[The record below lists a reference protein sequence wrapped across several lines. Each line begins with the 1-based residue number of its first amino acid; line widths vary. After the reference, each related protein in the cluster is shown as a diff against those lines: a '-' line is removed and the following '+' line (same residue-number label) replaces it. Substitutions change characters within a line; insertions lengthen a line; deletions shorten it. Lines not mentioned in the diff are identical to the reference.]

1 MRFYAAPMEGITN
14 RVYRRLRE
22 KYFPGAE
29 KVFAPFFSPTADK
42 RLTPREKEELAP
54 ENNEGVPLVPQL
66 LVNAAEPFL
75 WALRELRA
83 MGYGE
88 VNLNLGC
95 PSRTVTAKGK
105 GAGLLTDPQ
114 RLDRLLD
121 AIFSAAV
128 GPVSVKTRMGT
139 VRYEEFAALAE
150 VYARYPIADLTVHA
164 RVLED
169 QYRRPAAPEAL
180 APYAPLLKAPLCYN
194 GDVFGPAALARVT
207 SLLPE
212 AEAVMLGRGLVGDPG
227 LILRLRGGEPEPGA
241 CAAFLDELA
250 ETYLRLGWSEWA
262 VLCHM
267 KELWVYMG
275 PHYEEGEKLLKR
287 IKKAR
292 RLSDYAEAAGELF
305 RLPFR
310 AAENIKEEY
319 T

>member
-22 KYFPGAE
+22 KYFPGAA
-29 KVFAPFFSPTADK
+29 KVFAPFFSPTMDK
-42 RLTPREKEELAP
+42 TLPPREREELAAA
-54 ENNEGVPLVPQL
+54 NNVGIPLVPQL

-75 WALRELRA
+75 WALGELRA

-105 GAGLLTDPQ
+105 GAGMLMSPA

-121 AIFSAAV
+121 GIFSAAE
-128 GPVSVKTRMGT
+128 GPISVKTRMGIAD
-139 VRYEEFAALAE
+139 YEEFAELAE
-150 VYARYPIADLTVHA
+150 VYAKYPIAELTVHA

-180 APYAPLLKAPLCYN
+180 AAYAGRIGAPLCYN
-194 GDVFGPAALARVT
+194 GDVVSPAALARVRA
-207 SLLPE
+207 LLPS
-212 AEAVMLGRGLVGDPG
+212 AEAVMLGRGLIGDPG
-227 LILRLRGGEPEPGA
+227 LITRLSGAAPE
-241 CAAFLDELA
+241 AAAYIGFHDELA
-250 ETYLRLGWSEWA
+250 EAYRSLGWSERA

-275 PHYEEGEKLLKR
+275 PHYAEGEKLLKR
-287 IKKAR
+287 IKKAQ
-292 RLSDYAEAAGELF
+292 RLSDYAEAAGELL
-305 RLPFR
+305 RHPF
-310 AAENIKEEY
+310 AAEE
-319 T
+319 